1 MPKFILHDLSYSFN
15 KDNPFADD
23 NNKQRLNVL
32 RQMVNNSLAIDID
45 DVDKNVNYCNL
56 KEDITQLYGNDCDNN
71 ITDTPMIDDIK
82 DVVEQLPQLKYF
94 NVWCSQYQRKLNI
107 VNDEMKTTQ
116 ETNDEDTKEEEQEA
130 INIEQDNTFE
140 GVIPIQPMKFDY
152 SKTGG
157 LTNYDITTDKPLT
170 YDDIRKLTVNIA
182 RSKLKSTV
190 EKSEQILN
198 LEKEKRKELMNNIQ
212 KYKNINA
219 IGVLIEDNIQEMN
232 LGQLEHTLE
241 YCEKLYQSQKLKEVI
256 KRGANFGSLITS
268 TIFPNGIK
276 IGKTKQVNFKGTA
289 KTIID
294 NIFDTQTTI
303 GVAFQNI
310 IDKHHWNITD
320 EVVLMLSVGEMF
332 ISSIKIDNVEQ
343 QPTDDKQNETTTRQ
357 PMVEGHWNSEA
368 KGPLVIEEYETD
380 SVEQSETNDEYSSE
394 EDD

>member
-82 DVVEQLPQLKYF
+82 DVIEQLPQLKYF

-107 VNDEMKTTQ
+107 VNEEMETTQ
-116 ETNDEDTKEEEQEA
+116 ETNDEDTKEEDQKA
-130 INIEQDNTFE
+130 IDQNNIEQDNTFE

-343 QPTDDKQNETTTRQ
+343 ETKQEDKQNEPIQ
-357 PMVEGHWNSEA
+357 
-368 KGPLVIEEYETD
+368 KQQLVIEEYETD
-380 SVEQSETNDEYSSE
+380 DSVEQSEINDEYNSE